1 MLLANCAPERYPRPK
16 GAAVPVGKIALAA
29 LLAFAL
35 CAPVAAEEE
44 EHEQVLGFVI
54 GLGTGVLVPSVNDVP
69 EGLDD
74 AGFLVRL
81 DLGLTIAG
89 IIGARA
95 MLEFSPFEWLVPVT
109 IEKTVPMSHQLFSL
123 DLFTEVNLGEK
134 WRLWPAVGYTLD
146 ASITDT
152 TGTGFLT
159 AQGVHAELGCGY
171 RLNSIMFVNLAVG
184 YHFTG
189 EFQSTE
195 SIEEDIDIGDAA
207 GVSYLDIH
215 AGVVFSL
222 K

>member
-1 MLLANCAPERYPRPK
+1 MQLANSAPDRFPRPR
-16 GAAVPVGKIALAA
+16 GTSVPGGGIALAA
-29 LLAFAL
+29 ILALAL
-35 CAPVAAEEE
+35 CAPVAAQEE

-54 GLGTGVLVPSVNDVP
+54 GLGTGLLVPSVREVP
-69 EGLDD
+69 VGLDD
-74 AGFLVRL
+74 PSFLVRL

-89 IIGARA
+89 IVGARA
-95 MLEFSPFEWLVPVT
+95 LLEFSPFDWLVP
-109 IEKTVPMSHQLFSL
+109 IPNEKTVPMSHQLFSL
-123 DLFTEVNLGEK
+123 DLFTELNFGEK

-159 AQGVHAELGCGY
+159 AQGVHAELACGY
-171 RLNSIMFVNLAVG
+171 RLNSIMFVDLAVG

-189 EFQSTE
+189 EFQAFN
-195 SIEEDIDIGDAA
+195 IDEPDVEWGDAA

>member
-1 MLLANCAPERYPRPK
+1 MQLANSTPEENPRPK
-16 GAAVPVGKIALAA
+16 GMSAPVGKIALAA

-35 CAPVAAEEE
+35 CAPVLAQEEE
-44 EHEQVLGFVI
+44 EQVLGFVI
-54 GLGTGVLVPSVNDVP
+54 GLGAGLLAPTTRDVP
-69 EGLDD
+69 EGLDG
-74 AGFLVRL
+74 AGFLARL

-89 IIGARA
+89 IVGARA
-95 MLEFSPFEWLVPVT
+95 MLEFSPFDWPVT
-109 IEKTVPMSHQLFSL
+109 EDKMVPMSHQLFSL

-146 ASITDT
+146 ASIIDVN
-152 TGTGFLT
+152 GTGFLT
-159 AQGVHAELGCGY
+159 AHGIHAELGCGY

-189 EFQSTE
+189 EFQTISE
-195 SIEEDIDIGDAA
+195 SADYEVVGDAP

-215 AGVVFSL
+215 TGVVFSL

>member
-1 MLLANCAPERYPRPK
+1 MFRIVLMTLL
-16 GAAVPVGKIALAA
+16 VAA
-29 LLAFAL
+29 LWTPIGAQ
-35 CAPVAAEEE
+35 EE
-44 EHEQVLGFVI
+44 EQVLGFVI
-54 GLGTGVLVPSVNDVP
+54 GLGTGLLVPSVRDVP
-69 EGLDD
+69 GGLDD
-74 AGFLVRL
+74 PGFLVRL

-89 IIGARA
+89 IVGARA
-95 MLEFSPFEWLVPVT
+95 LLEFSPFEWQVS
-109 IEKTVPMSHQLFSL
+109 EDNTVPMSHQLFSL

-159 AQGVHAELGCGY
+159 AHGIHAELGCGY

-189 EFQSTE
+189 KFQTID
-195 SIEEDIDIGDAA
+195 IEESERVEWGDNA
-207 GVSYLDIH
+207 GASYLDIH